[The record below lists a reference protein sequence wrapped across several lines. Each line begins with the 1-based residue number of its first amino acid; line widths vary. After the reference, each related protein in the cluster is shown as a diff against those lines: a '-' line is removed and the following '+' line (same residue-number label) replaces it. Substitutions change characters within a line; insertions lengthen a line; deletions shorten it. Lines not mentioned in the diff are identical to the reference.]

1 MITWK
6 MVLLAIYLTVA
17 IGIFIMNALYVSD
30 LRKFRD
36 EKLKE
41 GVRFKALPR
50 VEKIAA
56 WVRLIISAVLPLWNL
71 LILYTYIWQSERVLE
86 NAKQDL
92 LERAIE
98 E

>member
-6 MVLLAIYLTVA
+6 MILFAIYLMVT

-41 GVRFKALPR
+41 GVRFKPCPR
-50 VEKIAA
+50 VEKVAS
-56 WVRLIISAVLPLWNL
+56 WVRLIISATLPLWNL
-71 LILYTYIWQSERVLE
+71 LVLYTYIWQAERVLE

-92 LERAIE
+92 MERAIE

>member
-6 MVLLAIYLTVA
+6 MVLLAIYLMVA

-30 LRKFRD
+30 LKKFRD

-41 GVRFKALPR
+41 GVRFKPLPR

-56 WVRLIISAVLPLWNL
+56 WTRLIISAILPLWNL
-71 LILYTYIWQSERVLE
+71 LILYVFIWQSERVLD

-92 LERAIE
+92 MERAIE

>member
-6 MVLLAIYLTVA
+6 MVLLAIYLMVA

-56 WVRLIISAVLPLWNL
+56 WARLIISAALPLWNL

-86 NAKQDL
+86 NAEQDL
-92 LERAIE
+92 MERAIE

>member
-6 MVLLAIYLTVA
+6 MVLLAIYLTVT

-41 GVRFKALPR
+41 GVRFKSLPR

-71 LILYTYIWQSERVLE
+71 LVLYVFIWQSERVLD

-92 LERAIE
+92 MKRAIE

>member
-30 LRKFRD
+30 LKKFRD

-41 GVRFKALPR
+41 GVRFKPCPR
-50 VEKIAA
+50 VEKVAS

-71 LILYTYIWQSERVLE
+71 LVLYTYIWQAERVLA

>member
-6 MVLLAIYLTVA
+6 MVLLAIYLMVA

-30 LRKFRD
+30 LKKFRD

-71 LILYTYIWQSERVLE
+71 LIFYTYIWQAERVLE

-92 LERAIE
+92 MERAIE

>member
-6 MVLLAIYLTVA
+6 MVLLAIYLTVV

-30 LRKFRD
+30 MKKFRD

-41 GVRFKALPR
+41 GVRFKPYPR
-50 VEKIAA
+50 IEKVASWA
-56 WVRLIISAVLPLWNL
+56 RLIISAILPLWNL
-71 LILYTYIWQSERVLE
+71 LILYAYIWQAERVLE

-92 LERAIE
+92 MERAIE

>member
-6 MVLLAIYLTVA
+6 MVLFVIYLMVVV
-17 IGIFIMNALYVSD
+17 GIFVMNALYVSD
-30 LRKFRD
+30 LKKFRD

-56 WVRLIISAVLPLWNL
+56 WVRLIVSAVLPLWNL
-71 LILYTYIWQSERVLE
+71 LVLYVFVWQSERVLE

-92 LERAIE
+92 MERAIE

>member
-6 MVLLAIYLTVA
+6 MVLLAIYLTVT

-41 GVRFKALPR
+41 GVRFKSLPR

-71 LILYTYIWQSERVLE
+71 LVLYVFIWQSERVLE
-86 NAKQDL
+86 DAKQDMM
-92 LERAIE
+92 ERAIE

>member
-6 MVLLAIYLTVA
+6 MVLLAIYLMVI
-17 IGIFIMNALYVSD
+17 IGIFIMNALCCFEAK
-30 LRKFRD
+30 KFRD

-41 GVRFKALPR
+41 GVRFKPTPR
-50 VEKIAA
+50 VEKVAA
-56 WVRLIISAVLPLWNL
+56 WFRLIISAVLPLWNL
-71 LILYTYIWQSERVLE
+71 LILYTYIWQTERILDST
-86 NAKQDL
+86 KQDL

>member
-6 MVLLAIYLTVA
+6 MVLLAIYLTVV

-30 LRKFRD
+30 MKKFRD

-41 GVRFKALPR
+41 GVRFKSLPR

-71 LILYTYIWQSERVLE
+71 LVLYVFIWQSERVLD

-92 LERAIE
+92 MKRAIE

>member
-1 MITWK
+1 MITCGT
-6 MVLLAIYLTVA
+6 VLLAIYLMVA

-41 GVRFKALPR
+41 GVRFEALPR

-56 WVRLIISAVLPLWNL
+56 WARLIISAALPLWNL
-71 LILYTYIWQSERVLE
+71 LVLYVFIWQSERVLE

-92 LERAIE
+92 MERAIE

>member
-6 MVLLAIYLTVA
+6 MVLLAIYLMVT

-30 LRKFRD
+30 LKKLRD

-41 GVRFKALPR
+41 GVRFKPCPR
-50 VEKIAA
+50 VEKVAA
-56 WVRLIISAVLPLWNL
+56 WARLIISAVLPLWNL
-71 LILYTYIWQSERVLE
+71 LVLYTYIWQSERVLD

-92 LERAIE
+92 LEGAIE

>member
-6 MVLLAIYLTVA
+6 MVLLAIYLMVA

-30 LRKFRD
+30 LKKFRD

-86 NAKQDL
+86 NAEQDL
-92 LERAIE
+92 MERAIE

>member
-6 MVLLAIYLTVA
+6 MVLLAIYLTAV

-30 LRKFRD
+30 LKKFRD
-36 EKLKE
+36 EKIKE
-41 GVRFKALPR
+41 GVRFKPCPK
-50 VEKIAA
+50 VERIAA
-56 WVRLIISAVLPLWNL
+56 WIRLIISAVLPLWNL
-71 LILYTYIWQSERVLE
+71 LVLYVFIWQSERVLE

-92 LERAIE
+92 MERAIE

>member
-6 MVLLAIYLTVA
+6 MVLLAIYLTA
-17 IGIFIMNALYVSD
+17 IIGVFIMDALYNSD
-30 LRKFRD
+30 LKKFRN

-41 GVRFKALPR
+41 GVRFKPRLR

-56 WVRLIISAVLPLWNL
+56 WIRLIISAVLPIWNL
-71 LILYTYIWQSERVLE
+71 LILYAFIWQSERVLE

-92 LERAIE
+92 MERTIE

>member
-6 MVLLAIYLTVA
+6 MVLFAIYLMVA

-30 LRKFRD
+30 LKKFRD

-41 GVRFKALPR
+41 GVHFKPCPR
-50 VEKIAA
+50 VEKVAA
-56 WVRLIISAVLPLWNL
+56 WARLIISAVLPLWNL
-71 LILYTYIWQSERVLE
+71 LVLYTYIWQAERVLD

>member
-6 MVLLAIYLTVA
+6 MVLLAIYLTVV
-17 IGIFIMNALYVSD
+17 ISIFIMNALYGSD
-30 LRKFRD
+30 LKKFCD

-41 GVRFKALPR
+41 GVRFKPYPR
-50 VEKIAA
+50 VERVAA
-56 WVRLIISAVLPLWNL
+56 WTRLIISAILPLWNL
-71 LILYTYIWQSERVLE
+71 LVLYVFIWQSERVLD
-86 NAKQDL
+86 NAKQNL

>member
-6 MVLLAIYLTVA
+6 MVLLAIYLTVV

-30 LRKFRD
+30 MKKFRD

-56 WVRLIISAVLPLWNL
+56 WVRLIVSAVLPLWNL
-71 LILYTYIWQSERVLE
+71 LVLYVFVWQSERVLE

-92 LERAIE
+92 MERAIE

>member
-92 LERAIE
+92 LDRAIE

>member
-6 MVLLAIYLTVA
+6 MVLLAIYLMVA

-30 LRKFRD
+30 LKKFRD

-41 GVRFKALPR
+41 GVRFEPRPR
-50 VEKIAA
+50 VERIAA

-71 LILYTYIWQSERVLE
+71 LVLYVFLWQSERVLDD
-86 NAKQDL
+86 AKQDL
-92 LERAIE
+92 MERAIE